1 MVPPKPKGSRIEEHL
16 ISDACTFKW
25 PLPSSGIGGYLPAV
39 SLLCITGYLIYQSFW
54 LFPGPVNLWSLLVLL
69 APLLIAVVAVFRLV
83 KPSRPERITIGT
95 DYFRHDLGR
104 AGGSWAYMDTFRQH
118 GMDSRPMWSRLF
130 GLPLIVEVR
139 KDELSEIVIERVTGQ
154 LRLRYDVG
162 ADRIEI
168 GRYLREPEKEWLAE
182 VIKEWQRSA

>member
-25 PLPSSGIGGYLPAV
+25 PLPSSGIKGYLPAV
-39 SLLCITGYLIYQSFW
+39 SLLCVTGFLIYQSFW
-54 LFPGPVNLWSLLVLL
+54 RFPGRVNLWSLLVPL
-69 APLLIAVVAVFRLV
+69 APLLLAFVAMFRFM
-83 KPSRPERITIGT
+83 KPSRPESITLGA

-104 AGGSWAYMDTFRQH
+104 AGGYWAHVDAFRHH
-118 GMDSRPMWSRLF
+118 GEDSRPTWRRLF
-130 GLPLIVEVR
+130 GLPLIVEIP
-139 KDELSEIVIERVTGQ
+139 KDELGEIVIERVTGQ

-182 VIKEWQRSA
+182 VLKEWQKSA